1 VSSRPTPSLRLRRAA
16 VLAGLCLGLVW
27 WAPCCSVNVGDTIA
41 IATGRVRE
49 SGTEAPIEGAF
60 VVLAGYERVTD
71 ADGMF
76 MIEGLVV
83 PESGEG
89 TFSVSRDAY
98 RTFDGEFLFDA
109 PGDLIIDLEPVPNV
123 QLAGTLDGSVHGA
136 TGGDPVAGAEI
147 TVKSIVGT
155 SIVDEQTTHTSALG
169 NWQVSG
175 VGIGLA
181 RVEAVVDG
189 YLPAQ
194 VDVEVAPGQA
204 SNRFLALEVIEGTS
218 RVTIAGRVFDIE
230 TQEPIVGAVI
240 GDDESDRTVLT
251 DAQGAYTLTEVLVGN
266 RTFSATAEG
275 YDPAFVSLLV
285 LAEPGPVN
293 IGMASA
299 SDTPP
304 PPAGTVAGTVTVTG
318 AESNAGVGMNLR
330 DAASGALLEH
340 TTTDASGACG
350 FLVKPGAYKLEAV
363 LSGYATATVTVTYVF
378 GAPVQDIHLTLQPL

>member
-1 VSSRPTPSLRLRRAA
+1 MSAPRALRARCGATLALLVA
-16 VLAGLCLGLVW
+16 SAGL
-27 WAPCCSVNVGDTIA
+27 WAPACSVNVGDTIA

-49 SGTEAPIEGAF
+49 AGTEAAIEDAF
-60 VVLAGYERVTD
+60 VVLAGYERVTG

-76 MIEGLVV
+76 LIEGLVV
-83 PESGEG
+83 PETGEAAL
-89 TFSVSRDAY
+89 SVSRDGY
-98 RTFDGEFLFDA
+98 RTFDSDFLFDA
-109 PGDLIIDLEPVPNV
+109 PGDLIIDLEPVANV
-123 QLAGTLDGSVHGA
+123 QLAGTLDGSVNAVTSGE
-136 TGGDPVAGAEI
+136 PVAGAEV

-155 SIVDEQTTHTSALG
+155 SVIDAQTAHTSALG

-175 VGIGLA
+175 IGIGLA

-194 VDVEVAPGQA
+194 VDVEIAPGRA
-204 SNRFLALEVIEGTS
+204 SNRFLALEVVEGTS

-240 GDDESDRTVLT
+240 GDDESDRTVTT
-251 DAQGAYTLTEVLVGN
+251 DAAGNYTLTEVLVGN

-285 LAEPGPVN
+285 LAEPGAVN

-304 PPAGTVAGTVTVTG
+304 PGAGSVAGFVTVQG
-318 AESNAGVGMNLR
+318 AETNAGVGVNLR
-330 DAASGALLEH
+330 DAATGELLERMTTGESGAF
-340 TTTDASGACG
+340 G
-350 FLVKPGAYKLEAV
+350 FLVAPGDYKVEAV
-363 LSGYATATVTVTYVF
+363 LSGYATASVTVTYSF
-378 GAPVQDIHLTLQPL
+378 GVPVRNIQLTLQPL